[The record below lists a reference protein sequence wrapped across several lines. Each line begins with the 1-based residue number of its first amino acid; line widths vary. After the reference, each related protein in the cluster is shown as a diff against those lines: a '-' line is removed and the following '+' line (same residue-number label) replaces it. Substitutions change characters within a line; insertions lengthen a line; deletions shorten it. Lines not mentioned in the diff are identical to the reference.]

1 MAIPLRSLDD
11 RSFDDLVAEAR
22 ARLARQLPELTR
34 VAEGDPVHA
43 LVDLFAWLTET
54 TLYRANL
61 ITERQRQAFLNLLQ
75 LPLRPAVPA
84 HGLVSIDAK
93 PSRNLPP
100 LVADES
106 ALKAGSATF
115 TTAGELQPTPLA
127 LHVLIKERLS
137 SDDLAAFGV
146 TKDQLRQ
153 QYDALGDIDAFRPRT
168 LLPGIDPLDLTLSL
182 DGNLYLAFAVE
193 ASLVPHAKALRKKLA
208 GITLNMGLA
217 PEVDVPAELQT
228 AIHARPLLWELA
240 WQAEPDEELTTWLP
254 LEVLKD
260 SSLGGRQTGVT
271 RLRLP
276 KNPALLE
283 ARLPSDPQQSGY
295 SNRPPEPPA
304 EVTPEQ
310 VLFWLRLR
318 PADGIPFQL
327 GYLTVNA
334 VAVTGQGV
342 ARDLMVGVGTGR
354 PGQAFALQHQ
364 HIDPASLLLDV
375 GDQGRFETWQQVA
388 HFGGAGADDQVY
400 RLDPAAGTVQFGDGL
415 RGRRPPAGSRIR
427 AQVYRHGGGGAGN
440 LPAGGISELVGGGPL
455 LKLRHEW
462 PTTGGL
468 DGETVAQAEQRI
480 PAHLTHRNRA
490 VTRDDYAVLARD
502 NPVNPVARAEAVPGL
517 LPGAS
522 LGAVREQVPGVVSVF
537 VLPPA
542 APALAAAPRPTAA
555 LLEDVYEYL
564 DARKPLGSEL
574 YVLSP
579 QFVPIALSLAIRV
592 VDASTEQETIAR
604 VNDSLLQYLWAL
616 PPGGP
621 RDRGWGMGDDID
633 LDELRT
639 VAGRDE
645 GVKKVGQ
652 IRLFRQLADG
662 SWAELSG
669 RVLSLDPYQLPELAA
684 VHTEVS
690 DNSPGIPPIADPEAG
705 GGGGGKT
712 PTPVPAPVIPDLC

>member
-1 MAIPLRSLDD
+1 MPIPITTLDD

-84 HGLVSIDAK
+84 RGLISIDAK

-100 LVADES
+100 LVPGES
-106 ALKAGSATF
+106 ALKAGKVDFHTN
-115 TTAGELQPTPLA
+115 GDLQPTPLT
-127 LHVLIKERLS
+127 LHVLVKQRLS
-137 SDDLAAFGV
+137 SAELAAFGV

-168 LLPGIDPLDLTLSL
+168 LVPGSDALDLAGTL
-182 DGNLYLAFAVE
+182 DGHFYLAFAVE
-193 ASLVPHAKALRKKLA
+193 PSLVPHAKTLRKKLA

-217 PEVDVPAELQT
+217 PDDEVPAELQT

-240 WQAEPDEELTTWLP
+240 WQAEPDDEQTTWLP
-254 LEVLKD
+254 LEVIAD
-260 SSLGGRQTGVT
+260 GSLGGRKAGIA

-283 ARLPSDPQQSGY
+283 AALPTDPQQAGY
-295 SNRPPEPPA
+295 RNRPPEPPA
-304 EVTPEQ
+304 EVAPEQ

-318 PADGIPFQL
+318 PADGIPFRL
-327 GYLTVNA
+327 GYLAANA
-334 VAVTGQGV
+334 VEVIGQGI
-342 ARDLMVGVGTGR
+342 ARDRMIGVGTGR
-354 PGQAFALQHQ
+354 PGQAFALEHQ
-364 HIDPASLLLDV
+364 HIDPASLQLDV
-375 GDQGRFETWQQVA
+375 GEQGRFETWQQVA
-388 HFGGAGADDQVY
+388 HFGGAGAQDTVY
-400 RLDPAAGTVQFGDGL
+400 RLDPAAGTVQFGDGV
-415 RGRRPPAGSRIR
+415 RGKRPPAGSRIR
-427 AQVYRHGGGGAGN
+427 AAVYRHGGGTAGN
-440 LPAGGISELVGGGPL
+440 LPAGGITELTGGGPRVT
-455 LKLRHEW
+455 LRHEW
-462 PTTGGL
+462 PTSGGL

-502 NPVNPVARAEAVPGL
+502 NPINPVARAEAIPGL

-522 LGAVREQVPGVVSVF
+522 LAAAREDVPGVVSVF

-542 APALAAAPRPTAA
+542 LAALGAAPRPTAA

-579 QFVPIALSLAIRV
+579 QFVPIALSVSIRV
-592 VDASTEQETIAR
+592 VDPTTEQDTIAR
-604 VNDSLLQYLWAL
+604 VNDSLLQYLWTL

-621 RDRGWGMGDDID
+621 RDRGWAMGGDID
-633 LDELRT
+633 LDELKT

-645 GVKKVGQ
+645 GVKKVSG
-652 IRLFRQLADG
+652 IRLFRQLDDG
-662 SWAELSG
+662 SWPELSG

-684 VHTEVS
+684 VLTQVGDEQ
-690 DNSPGIPPIADPEAG
+690 PGIPPIADPAAG
-705 GGGGGKT
+705 GTGTDT